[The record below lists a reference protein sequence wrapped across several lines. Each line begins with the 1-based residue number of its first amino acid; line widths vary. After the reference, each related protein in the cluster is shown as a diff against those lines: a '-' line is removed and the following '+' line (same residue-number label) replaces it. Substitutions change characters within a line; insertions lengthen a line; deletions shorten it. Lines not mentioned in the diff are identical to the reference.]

1 MATNV
6 RVTARKHRGGRTE
19 DKDRTF
25 RTLLSDFKRACN
37 DANVLQDL
45 KRKQFFESP
54 IKKEEKNVRLLPRR
68 DDREEKNIEVKN

>member
-37 DANVLQDL
+37 DANILQDL
-45 KRKQFFESP
+45 KRKQYFESKSD
-54 IKKEEKNVRLLPRR
+54 KKRR
-68 DDREEKNIEVKN
+68 KKREAIAEMRRQRRKEYRG

>member
-6 RVTARKHRGGRTE
+6 RVTARKNSGGKYE

-25 RTLLSDFKRACN
+25 RTLLSDFKKACN

-45 KRKQFFESP
+45 KRKQYFESKSD
-54 IKKEEKNVRLLPRR
+54 KKRR
-68 DDREEKNIEVKN
+68 KKREAIAEARRQRRKEYRG

>member
-6 RVTARKHRGGRTE
+6 RVTARKHRGGGTE

-37 DANVLQDL
+37 DANILQDL
-45 KRKQFFESP
+45 KRKHYFESKSD
-54 IKKEEKNVRLLPRR
+54 KKRR
-68 DDREEKNIEVKN
+68 KKREAIAEMRRQRRKEYRG

>member
-37 DANVLQDL
+37 EANILQDL
-45 KRKQFFESP
+45 KRKQYFEGKSD
-54 IKKEEKNVRLLPRR
+54 KKRR
-68 DDREEKNIEVKN
+68 KKREAIAEMRRQRRKEYRG

>member
-6 RVTARKHRGGRTE
+6 RVTARKHRGGRIE

-37 DANVLQDL
+37 DANILQDL
-45 KRKQFFESP
+45 KRKQYFESKSD
-54 IKKEEKNVRLLPRR
+54 KKRR
-68 DDREEKNIEVKN
+68 KKREAIAEMRRQRRKEYRG

>member
-1 MATNV
+1 MSPNV

-37 DANVLQDL
+37 DANILQDL
-45 KRKQFFESP
+45 KRKQYFESKSD
-54 IKKEEKNVRLLPRR
+54 KKRR
-68 DDREEKNIEVKN
+68 KKREAIAEMRRQRRKEYRG

>member
-6 RVTARKHRGGRTE
+6 RVTARKNRGGRNE

-37 DANVLQDL
+37 DANILQEL
-45 KRKQFFESP
+45 KRRQFFESKSD
-54 IKKEEKNVRLLPRR
+54 KKRR
-68 DDREEKNIEVKN
+68 KKREAIAEARRQRRKEYRG

>member
-45 KRKQFFESP
+45 KRKQFFESKSD
-54 IKKEEKNVRLLPRR
+54 KKRR
-68 DDREEKNIEVKN
+68 KKREAIAEARRQRRKEYRG

>member
-6 RVTARKHRGGRTE
+6 RVTAKKYRGGGTE

-37 DANVLQDL
+37 DANILQDL
-45 KRKQFFESP
+45 KRRQYFEGKSD
-54 IKKEEKNVRLLPRR
+54 KKRR
-68 DDREEKNIEVKN
+68 KKREAIAEMRRQRRKEYRG

>member
-37 DANVLQDL
+37 DANILQDL
-45 KRKQFFESP
+45 KRKQFFESKSD
-54 IKKEEKNVRLLPRR
+54 KKRR
-68 DDREEKNIEVKN
+68 KKREAIAEMRRQRRKEYRG

>member
-6 RVTARKHRGGRTE
+6 RVTAKKNRGNRPE

-37 DANVLQDL
+37 EADILQDL
-45 KRKQFFESP
+45 KKKQYFESKSDKKRRKKRES
-54 IKKEEKNVRLLPRR
+54 IAAVRRQRRKEERG
-68 DDREEKNIEVKN
+68 